1 MSTGTRSHHSKL
13 QSGRPLGRSVVV
25 VAIAF
30 AMIVLPAGGL
40 ASFESSSSQP
50 GHVIASPVVTPT
62 SRIMQPW
69 PNPPVHIHRLG
80 PVVPESVNPNRFY
93 SAEPAPM
100 GIADFGIGRGGA
112 PYTYSTSEF
121 LGNFTWQKLTLSG
134 SEGASFTDQLNVVLR
149 FVQGG
154 TTYAYWIQDVA
165 FMDSS
170 NGDLSFEDNI
180 WNFSNANECLS
191 PTDLSGNG
199 TVTPYSGCIGYYAVS
214 STTQPGASRAM
225 PSPGNFQ
232 LLVRSYLSTGG
243 LPEVAFEYRDGV
255 TSWYVTYDNVVW
267 PWAAHPSADDNFL
280 VDGSQYNPIGLFYD
294 AELGIGGPGG
304 GSATVAE
311 DETHAGSQLL
321 YWNGH
326 NFQAPLAAWNF
337 GSNTAE
343 AVSNIQS
350 IWSAAT
356 GGIPQTI
363 QLNGTTR
370 NASPDRAYD
379 QSQVGSLNVSAPAIA
394 AGTVAVGNVDWN
406 FIGDEANLTLDPGSY
421 PVWVNSSGG
430 SVALGECTILA
441 GSTLHADT
449 TTGCGP
455 STTMPKATPGS
466 ADVAQSVT
474 FRSTVESAGS
484 GGDTFTWNVAPGGL
498 GCASSTTTTLTCT
511 PVDPGTYRINL
522 TIEDSLGNIS
532 TSDTLSFAVSSDP
545 STAIP
550 SPSPPTVE
558 TGGSVTFSESVTG
571 GDSPYAYV
579 WSGLPTPCTGISG
592 PSPTCTPSVSTTY
605 MVSVTVT
612 DANDYRSV
620 SGGLSYTVRAGPYP
634 SVPASSPSGGVDVG
648 ELVNFSTIVT
658 SGSGTYSYRWHGLP
672 TGCVSADQSGVS
684 CRPSQSGRFNVSVTV
699 TDTGLGNTT
708 SGSLSYS
715 VDPDPAVTLVAP
727 PRTVDAGQSALFRA
741 VASGGSGVYQYLW
754 SGLPLGCSSSG
765 SATDSCVPSAG
776 GDFSVTVTV
785 TDSNGG
791 SATSNVLG
799 YHVYGDP
806 TVTTLNASESAADL
820 GQSVN
825 FTTAASGGSGG
836 YTYAW
841 SGLPFGCV
849 SANTSSISCLVT
861 SPGNYSVQVNVTDT
875 NGVTATSHGLSFRV
889 WVDPSVSSF
898 VATPSGLLE
907 GSGVTL
913 SVAISGGSGPFTY
926 SYSGLPSGCANVDR
940 STLSCT
946 PTETG
951 TFTVNVTVTDSNG
964 WSTTA
969 TAVVTVNPELFG
981 LPPSEAYLIV
991 GVLVAAIA
999 VGLLVT
1005 FMLRRRKVAG
1015 RPG

>member
-1 MSTGTRSHHSKL
+1 MSTGMRSHYSKL
-13 QSGRPLGRSVVV
+13 QSGRLLGRSVV

-40 ASFESSSSQP
+40 ASLESYPSQP
-50 GHVIASPVVTPT
+50 GHAAAEPLGTPT
-62 SRIMQPW
+62 SRILHPW
-69 PNPPVHIHRLG
+69 PNPPVPVHRLG
-80 PVVPESVNPNRFY
+80 PVVPEEVDPTALY
-93 SAEPAPM
+93 STEPAPM

-121 LGNFTWQKLTLSG
+121 LGNFSWQKLTLSG
-134 SEGASFTDQLNVVLR
+134 SGGTSFTDQLNVVLR

-154 TTYAYWIQDVA
+154 ATYAYWIQDVA

-170 NGDLSFEDNI
+170 SGNLSFENNI
-180 WNFSNANECLS
+180 WNFSNTNECLS
-191 PTDLSGNG
+191 PSDLSGNG
-199 TVTPYSGCIGYYAVS
+199 TVYPYSGCVGYYAVS
-214 STTQPGASRAM
+214 STTQPGASEVM

-280 VDGSQYNPIGLFYD
+280 VDGMQYNPIGLFYD

-304 GSATVAE
+304 GLATVAE

-350 IWSAAT
+350 TWSPAT
-356 GGIPQTI
+356 GGTPLTI

-370 NASPDRAYD
+370 NASPERAYD
-379 QSQVGSLNVSAPAIA
+379 QGQVGFLNVSAPAIST
-394 AGTVAVGNVDWN
+394 GTLAVGNVDWN
-406 FIGDEANLTLDPGSY
+406 FVGDEANLTLDPGTY
-421 PVWVNSSGG
+421 PVWVNSSGS
-430 SVALGECTILA
+430 SVALGECSIVA
-441 GSTLHADT
+441 GSTLYVDT
-449 TTGCGP
+449 ATGCGP
-455 STTMPKATPGS
+455 STTIPKATPGR
-466 ADVAQSVT
+466 ADVGQSVT

-511 PVDPGTYRINL
+511 PIDPGTYRINL
-522 TIEDSLGNIS
+522 TIEDSLGKTS

-550 SPSPPTVE
+550 SPTPSTVE
-558 TGGSVTFSESVTG
+558 TGGSVAFSESVTG
-571 GDSPYAYV
+571 GESPYAYA
-579 WSGLPTPCTGISG
+579 WSGLPAPCTGTSG
-592 PSPTCTPSVSTTY
+592 PSPTCTPSVPTTY
-605 MVSVTVT
+605 TVSVTVT
-612 DANDYRSV
+612 DANNYRSV
-620 SGGLSYTVRAGPYP
+620 SGGLGYTVGAGPAP
-634 SVPASSPSGGVDVG
+634 SVPASSPSGAVDVG

-658 SGSGTYSYRWHGLP
+658 DGSGTYSYRWHGLP
-672 TGCVSADQSGVS
+672 TGCVSADQLRVS
-684 CRPSQSGRFNVSVTV
+684 CRPSQSGAFNVSVTV

-715 VDPDPAVTLVAP
+715 VDPDPTVTLVAP

-754 SGLPLGCSSSG
+754 AGLPLGCSTSG
-765 SATDSCVPSAG
+765 SAMDSCVPSAG

-791 SATSNVLG
+791 SATSHVLE
-799 YHVYGDP
+799 YYVDGDP
-806 TVTTLNASESAADL
+806 TVTAPNLSESSVDL
-820 GQSVN
+820 GQWVN
-825 FTTAASGGSGG
+825 LSTAASGGSGG

-841 SGLPFGCV
+841 FGLPLGCA
-849 SANTSSISCLVT
+849 SANTSSISCLAA

-875 NGVTATSHGLSFRV
+875 NGVTATSHVRPIRV

-898 VATPSGLLE
+898 VAAPSGLLE
-907 GSGVTL
+907 GSGITL

-926 SYSGLPSGCANVDR
+926 SYSGLPSGCAPVNR

-951 TFTVNVTVTDSNG
+951 TFAVNVTVTDANA
-964 WSTTA
+964 WRTTA
-969 TAVVTVNPELFG
+969 TTVVTVNPEVLG

-991 GVLVAAIA
+991 GVLVVAIGA
-999 VGLLVT
+999 GLLVIVV
-1005 FMLRRRKVAG
+1005 LRRRKIAG